1 MLITIRELTPDD
13 LALIP
18 IWAANIRAEQFT
30 SRLYSNAFRPE
41 NPQLPDPGALAWFAI
56 LADGQPVG
64 HIWLERE
71 ISEIGVA
78 TLGILIGKPELL
90 GKGIGGKAI
99 TLAVAASRERWPL
112 RCIRLRVRKNN
123 ARAIACYE
131 RCGFTIVGEG
141 MKDLPDVPPVAFHVM
156 ELLLATPA

>member
-1 MLITIRELTPDD
+1 MLITISELTPDD

-30 SRLYSNAFRPE
+30 SRLYPKPFRPE

-78 TLGILIGKPELL
+78 TLGILIGKTELL
-90 GKGIGGKAI
+90 GKGIEHCDSARCSTVPASGI
-99 TLAVAASRERWPL
+99 VAPPGWS
-112 RCIRLRVRKNN
+112 CG
-123 ARAIACYE
+123 RA
-131 RCGFTIVGEG
+131 
-141 MKDLPDVPPVAFHVM
+141 
-156 ELLLATPA
+156 